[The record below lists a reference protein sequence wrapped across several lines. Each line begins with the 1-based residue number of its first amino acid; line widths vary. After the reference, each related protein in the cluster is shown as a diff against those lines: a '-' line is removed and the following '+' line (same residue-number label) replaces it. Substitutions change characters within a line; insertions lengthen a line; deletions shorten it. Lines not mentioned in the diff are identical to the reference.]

1 MEKNVRLY
9 EPILALK
16 AGINGLSEIKKI
28 IYKSKK
34 LLKLKGKLIFEIGN
48 NQMLESV
55 ILLKKHGFYINK
67 ICKDIQF
74 LPRVIISTKIK

>member
-28 IYKSKK
+28 STILAISASKAYIEKHIDTNIKTNLFQKTVNELDKK
-34 LLKLKGKLIFEIGN
+34 L
-48 NQMLESV
+48 
-55 ILLKKHGFYINK
+55 
-67 ICKDIQF
+67 
-74 LPRVIISTKIK
+74 